1 MRMCVCMAGPPASAS
16 YDQPLPLGAIR
27 VAAPWRTAPHM
38 EPSDGG
44 GAATQEADGAQ
55 NACASPELV
64 EKLLHDGV
72 MKDPRVSP
80 DIKASA
86 GSFVSK
92 ANGEAGAM

>member
-1 MRMCVCMAGPPASAS
+1 
-16 YDQPLPLGAIR
+16 
-27 VAAPWRTAPHM
+27 M
-38 EPSDGG
+38 EPGDGV

-55 NACASPELV
+55 NACASPEQV

-92 ANGEAGAM
+92 V